1 MDNHICI
8 KIDKCVIDVSET
20 SWLGCMVSGSGVR
33 MDPEK
38 ARAIVDWPWP
48 TSSKQVEQF
57 LGLWNFYW
65 RFIHNYSAIVS
76 PITDLLQQQMK
87 IDRGEDQEAAFFKI
101 RTLFTSSKTLIVRHY
116 DPDRPVLL
124 ESDASQF
131 AIAAIVSQKFEDGNI
146 HHLRYVSRNLI
157 PAVLNYAVDDEEM
170 LGVVF
175 PLRINWHYLQG
186 AEHKTIIFSDHQ
198 NLMYLKSAIWLDRWH
213 ARSEEKL
220 Q

>member
-1 MDNHICI
+1 
-8 KIDKCVIDVSET
+8 
-20 SWLGCMVSGSGVR
+20 
-33 MDPEK
+33 
-38 ARAIVDWPWP
+38 
-48 TSSKQVEQF
+48 
-57 LGLWNFYW
+57 
-65 RFIHNYSAIVS
+65 
-76 PITDLLQQQMK
+76 MK

-175 PLRINWHYLQG
+175 PLRIN
-186 AEHKTIIFSDHQ
+186 
-198 NLMYLKSAIWLDRWH
+198 
-213 ARSEEKL
+213 
-220 Q
+220 